1 MSGTDDRAARHARVK
16 ALFDAAL
23 ERSPNERGTWLAA
36 QVDDPSLC
44 AEVESLLAAH
54 AGADTGFLEDAA
66 PHAVATPAPTSD
78 DYGFDRAFRI
88 VRELGRGGMGI
99 VFLAERA
106 DGAYDAEVAL
116 KLIAPGGELDPE
128 AATRLRLERQI
139 LARLNHPNIARLY
152 DGGTT
157 ANGAP
162 YLVLEY
168 VDGERLDRWTE
179 ARRPSIEQ
187 RLALFLKVCD
197 AVEHAHRNLV
207 VHRDL
212 KPGNILV
219 AKDGEPKLLDF
230 GIAKVLAEGA
240 SDETATR
247 LLTPRYAAPE
257 QIRGEP
263 VTTQTDVYALGVVL
277 YELLTGT
284 SPYGEATSRP
294 HLLPRAICDEEPTRP
309 SLSFSRTTAPTTAP
323 RDANAQRH
331 AARRL
336 RGDLDAIVM
345 KALRKRPGDRYGS
358 AEALAADLR
367 AHLAG
372 LPVAARR
379 GSRAYRAR
387 RFVARHRLALAAAAT
402 LAALTLAFIVGLA
415 RQLEATQ
422 RERDRGARVTD
433 VLLGVFNEADP
444 ATARGKEPT
453 MREVLDRGAARIE
466 RELAGEPELLARI
479 AGELSGI
486 YSALGDADR
495 ALALASRA
503 LDAAPPDGD
512 PVAHARA
519 LHARGVAEFAKGEYS
534 VAGRTFSEVARRAQG
549 RDRRLEADALLRA
562 AIATSQDGRYEEAWP
577 RQRDL
582 AEALLRDAGLARFD
596 AAALVELA
604 TREPRLVDQVADN
617 ASAACETLTRLA
629 DYDAALERCDQ
640 AQALERALLAPDSP
654 EHGETLNSITE
665 IRAARGDRI
674 GAIAAQRETLELY
687 RRIYGDDHVKT
698 ALTRVNLAVDL
709 KSTGQFDA
717 ARTELEQ
724 ALPVFEA
731 KLGTSHRA
739 YLTALNNLGNIE
751 MQVAT
756 IVEDEQGV
764 EAGRAAYTRA
774 LDIHRR
780 VHGLRVSAL
789 APDDPDIAQSLM
801 NIGNALK
808 MLGDMEGAVAHQREA
823 LVRYERKPGPGHP
836 ATEQMR
842 LSLAQKLVDFGE
854 AEEALGMARHVGA
867 LMRERGERPEMV
879 LAARWTEA
887 KALYE
892 TGAHDE
898 ALALA
903 RKVVAEAREQGEDV
917 AVSIEE
923 IDAWIDAR
931 EPR

>member
-1 MSGTDDRAARHARVK
+1 MSALDDRVLRHARVK

-23 ERSPNERGTWLAA
+23 ERPASERDAWLEA
-36 QVDDPSLC
+36 QGEDASLL
-44 AEVESLLAAH
+44 ADVRSLLAAH
-54 AGADTGFLEDAA
+54 AVADTGFLEGDRAA
-66 PHAVATPAPTSD
+66 HGAPAAHA

-116 KLIAPGGELDPE
+116 KLIAPGGEIDPE

-139 LARLNHPNIARLY
+139 LARLNHPNIARLF

-157 ANGAP
+157 ASGAP

-168 VDGERLDRWTE
+168 VDGERLDRWC
-179 ARRPSIEQ
+179 AAHAPSIDQ

-240 SDETATR
+240 SDATATR

-257 QIRGEP
+257 QIRGEG

-277 YELLTGT
+277 YELLTGV

-294 HLLPRAICDEEPTRP
+294 HLLPRAICDDEPTRP
-309 SLSFSRTTAPTTAP
+309 SLSLARTTEPATDPRTAS
-323 RDANAQRH
+323 AQRH

-336 RGDLDAIVM
+336 RGDLDAIVL
-345 KALRKRPGDRYGS
+345 KALRKRPEERYGS
-358 AEALAADLR
+358 AAALAADLR

-387 RFVARHRLALAAAAT
+387 RFVARHRLALGAAAM
-402 LAALTLAFIVGLA
+402 LAVLTLAFVVGLA
-415 RQLEATQ
+415 RQLAATE
-422 RERDRGARVTD
+422 RERDRAARVTD
-433 VLLGVFNEADP
+433 VLIGVFNEADP
-444 ATARGKEPT
+444 ATARGREPT
-453 MREVLDRGAARIE
+453 MREVLDRGTARIE

-486 YSALGDADR
+486 YAALGDAER
-495 ALALASRA
+495 ALALARRA
-503 LDAAPPDGD
+503 VDAAPAGRDE
-512 PVAHARA
+512 VAHARA
-519 LHARGVAEFAKGEYS
+519 LLARGIAEFGSGEY
-534 VAGRTFSEVARRAQG
+534 AIAERTFAEVAAHAAG
-549 RDRRLEADALLRA
+549 RDRRLEVDGLQRAALAASSDGRHEQAWPRQRELADALLR
-562 AIATSQDGRYEEAWP
+562 E
-577 RQRDL
+577 
-582 AEALLRDAGLARFD
+582 AGLARFD
-596 AAALVELA
+596 APALVALA
-604 TREPRLVDQVADN
+604 AREPRLVRQVSDN
-617 ASAACETLTRLA
+617 ASAACESLTRLA
-629 DYDAALERCDQ
+629 EYDAALERCAQ
-640 AQALERALLAPDSP
+640 AQALERALLPPDSP
-654 EHGETLNSITE
+654 EHGETLNSLTE
-665 IRAARGDRI
+665 IRAARGDRA
-674 GAIAAQRETLELY
+674 GAIATQREVLALY
-687 RRIYGDDHVKT
+687 ERIYGDDHVKT

-709 KSTGQFDA
+709 KVSGEFDQ
-717 ARTELEQ
+717 ARAELER

-751 MQVAT
+751 LNVAT
-756 IVEDEQGV
+756 IVEDEQGA
-764 EAGRAAYTRA
+764 EAGRAAYRRA
-774 LDIHRR
+774 LEIHQR
-780 VHGLRVSAL
+780 VHALRVAAL
-789 APDDPDIAQSLM
+789 PPDDPGIAQSLM

-808 MLGDMEGAVAHQREA
+808 MLGDFEGAVRHQREA
-823 LVRYERKPGPGHP
+823 LARYERKPGPGHP
-836 ATEQMR
+836 DTEQMR
-842 LSLAQKLVDFGE
+842 LSLAQKLIDVGE
-854 AEEALGMARHVGA
+854 PAEALRMARHVRA
-867 LMRERGERPEMV
+867 LLHERGERPEMQ

-887 KALYE
+887 EALYD
-892 TGAHDE
+892 TGEHDA

-903 RKVVAEAREQGEDV
+903 REVVAEARAQGEE
-917 AVSIEE
+917 VSVSVEE
-923 IDAWIDAR
+923 IDEWIAERSAR
-931 EPR
+931 